1 MAVRSSMAALIARE
15 RILINDP
22 AGASQIFDDQ
32 TIQDILDE
40 GREDIVNMV
49 LIPKPTFTGATIQFL
64 NYYSDVGGWE
74 DDYVL
79 KQYLVNVV
87 TPSTVEPIAGHFVFA
102 ATTLPPIYI
111 TGKLFDVYRGAA
123 DLLER
128 MAARWALSYNVT
140 VDGQTLHREGASAQ
154 LLKLAQTYRMKQRA
168 RGITLTRTDVRSS
181 SNLAGAGLGP
191 LEIDYMSSGQGS

>member
-1 MAVRSSMAALIARE
+1 MPVRSSMAALIART
-15 RILINDP
+15 RLLINDP
-22 AGASQIFDDQ
+22 AGATQIFADSD
-32 TIQDILDE
+32 IQDILDE

-87 TPSTVEPIAGHFVFA
+87 TPSSVEPIAGHFVFA

-168 RGITLTRTDVRSS
+168 RGITLTRTDVRSA

>member
-1 MAVRSSMAALIARE
+1 MAVRSSMAALIASVRT
-15 RILINDP
+15 LINDP

-32 TIQDILDE
+32 TVQDVLDE

-87 TPSTVEPIAGHFVFA
+87 TPSSVEPIAGHFVFA

-111 TGKLFDVYRGAA
+111 TGKLHDRYRGAA

-140 VDGQTLHREGASAQ
+140 VDGQTLHREGASTQ

-168 RGITLTRTDVRSS
+168 KGITLTRTDVRSA

-191 LEIDYMSSGQGS
+191 LEIDYMASGQGS